1 MERWSYISLL
11 FVALLFGST
20 QQLRSAEGALRLRL
34 NCKAAIECGAI
45 SKGDT
50 IAIKGFTWGELST
63 APLSYGIVKG
73 RSIILTLQ
81 NAKCG
86 EYVVELRRS
95 AGGSSGVSAED
106 GINGA
111 SVEDGSNG
119 ASAAGGRVRNVMEF
133 FVSDAESHR
142 EEKYAISYKND
153 AFYAQALEGAAEN
166 GLLAELNASIR
177 DFSAGTIGNKQAKE
191 ALDSIYSKALASDSS
206 ALFTS
211 LCRLSLDNRCRS
223 VRYIRSVLPLEDPRV
238 LYTNFVKSSVESY
251 LKSLERNS
259 TEALTF
265 IAEDLVQS
273 AHSTLKPYIALQI
286 FNLFKE
292 AEIMGQ
298 EAVAV
303 EIAKRYLLNDKSG
316 SIEEMLGYETYF
328 GIMAFVQMNEHS
340 LIGMQAP
347 QIELPDSLGCLH
359 SIPECGEG
367 ADDASP
373 FLQLF
378 YFYTSNCSSCRATT
392 PLLAELLQRY
402 EGIPI
407 RIYAIFTGSNR
418 SEWMNESAKFSLIK
432 NPLVERI
439 DLWDPEV
446 ESNFPLLYGVISTPQ
461 MLLTTDKGIIVGRR
475 LTPKSLEQLLE
486 AINEN

>member
-20 QQLRSAEGALRLRL
+20 QQLRSAEGAFRLRL

-86 EYVVELRRS
+86 EYVVELRRR
-95 AGGSSGVSAED
+95 
-106 GINGA
+106 
-111 SVEDGSNG
+111 
-119 ASAAGGRVRNVMEF
+119 AGGRVRNIMEF

-142 EEKYAISYKND
+142 EEHYSISYKND
-153 AFYAQALEGAAEN
+153 AFYAQELEGAAEN

-177 DFSAGTIGNKQAKE
+177 DFSAGIIGNKEAKE

-316 SIEEMLGYETYF
+316 GIEEMLGYETYF

-367 ADDASP
+367 ADEASP

-402 EGIPI
+402 SGIPI
-407 RIYAIFTGSNR
+407 KIYAIFTGSSR
-418 SEWMNESAKFSLIK
+418 GEWMSECAKFSLIK

>member
-20 QQLRSAEGALRLRL
+20 QQLRSAEGAFRLRL

-86 EYVVELRRS
+86 EYVVELRKR
-95 AGGSSGVSAED
+95 V
-106 GINGA
+106 
-111 SVEDGSNG
+111 
-119 ASAAGGRVRNVMEF
+119 GGRVRNIMEF

-177 DFSAGTIGNKQAKE
+177 DFSAGIVGNKEAKE

-367 ADDASP
+367 ADEASP

-402 EGIPI
+402 SGIPI
-407 RIYAIFTGSNR
+407 KIYAIFTGSSR
-418 SEWMNESAKFSLIK
+418 GEWMSECAKFSLIK

>member
-20 QQLRSAEGALRLRL
+20 QQLRSAEGAFRLRL

-86 EYVVELRRS
+86 EYVVELRKR
-95 AGGSSGVSAED
+95 
-106 GINGA
+106 
-111 SVEDGSNG
+111 
-119 ASAAGGRVRNVMEF
+119 AGGRVRNIMEF

-177 DFSAGTIGNKQAKE
+177 DFSAGTIGNKQVKE

-273 AHSTLKPYIALQI
+273 AHSKLKPYIALQI

-328 GIMAFVQMNEHS
+328 SIMAFVQMNEHS

-367 ADDASP
+367 ADEASP

>member
-20 QQLRSAEGALRLRL
+20 QQLRSAEGAFRLRL

-86 EYVVELRRS
+86 EYVVELRKR
-95 AGGSSGVSAED
+95 
-106 GINGA
+106 
-111 SVEDGSNG
+111 
-119 ASAAGGRVRNVMEF
+119 AGGRVRNIMEF

-177 DFSAGTIGNKQAKE
+177 DFSAGIIGNKEAKE

-367 ADDASP
+367 ADEASP

-402 EGIPI
+402 SGIPI
-407 RIYAIFTGSNR
+407 KIYAIFTGSNR
-418 SEWMNESAKFSLIK
+418 SEWMSECAKFSLIK

>member
-20 QQLRSAEGALRLRL
+20 QQLRSAEGAFRLRL

-86 EYVVELRRS
+86 EYVVELRKR
-95 AGGSSGVSAED
+95 AGGS
-106 GINGA
+106 
-111 SVEDGSNG
+111 
-119 ASAAGGRVRNVMEF
+119 VRNIMEF

-177 DFSAGTIGNKQAKE
+177 DYAAGKIGNGQAKE

-316 SIEEMLGYETYF
+316 SIEEMLGYEAYF

-367 ADDASP
+367 ADEASP
-373 FLQLF
+373 SLQLF

-402 EGIPI
+402 SGIPI
-407 RIYAIFTGSNR
+407 KIYAIFTGSSR
-418 SEWMNESAKFSLIK
+418 GEWMSECAKFSLIK

>member
-20 QQLRSAEGALRLRL
+20 QQLRSAEGAFRLRL

-86 EYVVELRRS
+86 EYVVELRKR
-95 AGGSSGVSAED
+95 
-106 GINGA
+106 
-111 SVEDGSNG
+111 
-119 ASAAGGRVRNVMEF
+119 AGGRVRNIMEF

-367 ADDASP
+367 ADEASP

-402 EGIPI
+402 SGIPI
-407 RIYAIFTGSNR
+407 KIYAIFTGSSR
-418 SEWMNESAKFSLIK
+418 GEWMSECAKFSLIK

>member
-20 QQLRSAEGALRLRL
+20 QQLRSAEGAFRLRL

-50 IAIKGFTWGELST
+50 IAIKGFTWGELSA

-73 RSIILTLQ
+73 RTIILNLQ

-86 EYVVELRRS
+86 EYVVELRRR
-95 AGGSSGVSAED
+95 
-106 GINGA
+106 
-111 SVEDGSNG
+111 
-119 ASAAGGRVRNVMEF
+119 AGGRVRNIMEF
-133 FVSDAESHR
+133 FVSEAESHR
-142 EEKYAISYKND
+142 EERYSISYKND

-177 DFSAGTIGNKQAKE
+177 DFSAGIIGNKEAKE

-359 SIPECGEG
+359 SIPKCDEG
-367 ADDASP
+367 ADGASP

-402 EGIPI
+402 SGIPI
-407 RIYAIFTGSNR
+407 KIYAIFTGSSR
-418 SEWMNESAKFSLIK
+418 GEWMSECAKFSLIK

-461 MLLTTDKGIIVGRR
+461 MLLATDKGIIVGRR

>member
-86 EYVVELRRS
+86 EYVVELRKR
-95 AGGSSGVSAED
+95 
-106 GINGA
+106 
-111 SVEDGSNG
+111 
-119 ASAAGGRVRNVMEF
+119 AGGRVRNVMEF

-367 ADDASP
+367 ADEASP
-373 FLQLF
+373 SLQFF

-402 EGIPI
+402 SGIPI
-407 RIYAIFTGSNR
+407 KIYAIFTGSNR
-418 SEWMNESAKFSLIK
+418 SEWMSECAKFSLIK

-461 MLLTTDKGIIVGRR
+461 MLLATDKGIIVGRR

>member
-86 EYVVELRRS
+86 EYVVELRRR
-95 AGGSSGVSAED
+95 
-106 GINGA
+106 
-111 SVEDGSNG
+111 
-119 ASAAGGRVRNVMEF
+119 AGGRVRNIMEF

-177 DFSAGTIGNKQAKE
+177 DFSAGIIGNKETKE

-316 SIEEMLGYETYF
+316 SIEEMLGYEAYF

-367 ADDASP
+367 ADEASP

-402 EGIPI
+402 SGIPI
-407 RIYAIFTGSNR
+407 KIYAIFTGSSR
-418 SEWMNESAKFSLIK
+418 GEWMSECAKFSLIK

>member
-86 EYVVELRRS
+86 EYVVELRRR
-95 AGGSSGVSAED
+95 AGGK
-106 GINGA
+106 
-111 SVEDGSNG
+111 
-119 ASAAGGRVRNVMEF
+119 VRNVMEF

-153 AFYAQALEGAAEN
+153 AFYAQELEGAAEN

-177 DFSAGTIGNKQAKE
+177 DYAAGKIGNGQAKE

-316 SIEEMLGYETYF
+316 SIEEMLGYEAYF

-359 SIPECGEG
+359 SIPECDEG
-367 ADDASP
+367 ADGASP

-402 EGIPI
+402 SGIPI
-407 RIYAIFTGSNR
+407 KIYAIFTGSSR
-418 SEWMNESAKFSLIK
+418 SEWMSECAKFSLIK

>member
-20 QQLRSAEGALRLRL
+20 QQLRSAEGAFRLRL

-86 EYVVELRRS
+86 EYVVELRKR
-95 AGGSSGVSAED
+95 V
-106 GINGA
+106 
-111 SVEDGSNG
+111 
-119 ASAAGGRVRNVMEF
+119 GGRVRNIMEF

-177 DFSAGTIGNKQAKE
+177 DFSAGIIGNKQAKE

-303 EIAKRYLLNDKSG
+303 EIAKRYLLNDESG

-367 ADDASP
+367 ADEASP

-402 EGIPI
+402 SGIPI
-407 RIYAIFTGSNR
+407 KIYAIFTGSNR
-418 SEWMNESAKFSLIK
+418 SEWMSECAKFSLIK

>member
-86 EYVVELRRS
+86 EYVVELRKR
-95 AGGSSGVSAED
+95 
-106 GINGA
+106 
-111 SVEDGSNG
+111 
-119 ASAAGGRVRNVMEF
+119 AGGRVRNIMEF

-177 DFSAGTIGNKQAKE
+177 DFSAGIIGNKEAKE

-316 SIEEMLGYETYF
+316 SIEEMLGYEAYF

-367 ADDASP
+367 ADEASP

-402 EGIPI
+402 SGIPI
-407 RIYAIFTGSNR
+407 KIYAIFTGSNR
-418 SEWMNESAKFSLIK
+418 SEWMSECAKFSLIK

>member
-20 QQLRSAEGALRLRL
+20 QQLRSAEGAFRLRL

-86 EYVVELRRS
+86 EYVVELRKR
-95 AGGSSGVSAED
+95 
-106 GINGA
+106 
-111 SVEDGSNG
+111 
-119 ASAAGGRVRNVMEF
+119 AGGRVRNIMEF

-142 EEKYAISYKND
+142 EERYSISYKND
-153 AFYAQALEGAAEN
+153 AFYVQALEGAAEN

-177 DFSAGTIGNKQAKE
+177 DFSAGTIGNKQVKE

-367 ADDASP
+367 ADEASP
-373 FLQLF
+373 SLQLF

-418 SEWMNESAKFSLIK
+418 SEWMNECSKFSLIK

>member
-20 QQLRSAEGALRLRL
+20 QQLRSAEGAFRLRL

-73 RSIILTLQ
+73 ISIILTLQ

-86 EYVVELRRS
+86 EYVVELRRR
-95 AGGSSGVSAED
+95 
-106 GINGA
+106 
-111 SVEDGSNG
+111 
-119 ASAAGGRVRNVMEF
+119 AGGRVRNIMEF

-177 DFSAGTIGNKQAKE
+177 DYAAGKIGNGQAKE

-316 SIEEMLGYETYF
+316 GIEEMLGYEAYF

-367 ADDASP
+367 ADEASP

-392 PLLAELLQRY
+392 PLLAGLLQRY

-407 RIYAIFTGSNR
+407 RIYAIFTGSSR
-418 SEWMNESAKFSLIK
+418 SEWMSECAKFSLIK

>member
-20 QQLRSAEGALRLRL
+20 QQLRSAEGAFRLRL

-86 EYVVELRRS
+86 EYVVELRKR
-95 AGGSSGVSAED
+95 
-106 GINGA
+106 
-111 SVEDGSNG
+111 
-119 ASAAGGRVRNVMEF
+119 AGGRVRNIMEF

-177 DFSAGTIGNKQAKE
+177 DFSAGIIGNREAKE

-316 SIEEMLGYETYF
+316 GIEEILGYEAYF

-367 ADDASP
+367 ADEASP

-402 EGIPI
+402 SGIPI
-407 RIYAIFTGSNR
+407 KIYAIFTGSSR
-418 SEWMNESAKFSLIK
+418 GEWMSECAKFSLIK

>member
-86 EYVVELRRS
+86 EYVVELRKR
-95 AGGSSGVSAED
+95 V
-106 GINGA
+106 
-111 SVEDGSNG
+111 
-119 ASAAGGRVRNVMEF
+119 GGRVRNIMEF

-177 DFSAGTIGNKQAKE
+177 DYAAGKIGNGQAKE

-303 EIAKRYLLNDKSG
+303 EIAKRYLLNDESG
-316 SIEEMLGYETYF
+316 GIEEMLGYETYF

-367 ADDASP
+367 ADEASP

-402 EGIPI
+402 SGIPI
-407 RIYAIFTGSNR
+407 KIYAIFTGSSR
-418 SEWMNESAKFSLIK
+418 GEWMSECAKFSLIK

>member
-20 QQLRSAEGALRLRL
+20 QQLRSAEGAFRLRL

-63 APLSYGIVKG
+63 ASLSYGIVKG

-86 EYVVELRRS
+86 EYVVELRKR
-95 AGGSSGVSAED
+95 AG
-106 GINGA
+106 
-111 SVEDGSNG
+111 GSNG
-119 ASAAGGRVRNVMEF
+119 ASAEGGRVRNIMEF

-142 EEKYAISYKND
+142 EERYAISYKND
-153 AFYAQALEGAAEN
+153 AFYAQVLEGAAEN

-177 DFSAGTIGNKQAKE
+177 DFSAGIIGNKEAKE

-273 AHSTLKPYIALQI
+273 AHSKLKPYIALQI

-402 EGIPI
+402 SGIPI
-407 RIYAIFTGSNR
+407 KIYAIFTGSNR
-418 SEWMNESAKFSLIK
+418 SEWMSECAKFSLIK

>member
-20 QQLRSAEGALRLRL
+20 QQLRSAEGAFRLRL

-86 EYVVELRRS
+86 EYVVELRKR
-95 AGGSSGVSAED
+95 
-106 GINGA
+106 
-111 SVEDGSNG
+111 
-119 ASAAGGRVRNVMEF
+119 AGGRVRNIMEF
-133 FVSDAESHR
+133 FVSEAKSHR
-142 EEKYAISYKND
+142 EERYSISYKND

-177 DFSAGTIGNKQAKE
+177 DYAAGKIGNGQAKE

-273 AHSTLKPYIALQI
+273 AHSKLKPYIALQI

-316 SIEEMLGYETYF
+316 GIEEMLGYETYF

-359 SIPECGEG
+359 SIPQCDEG
-367 ADDASP
+367 ADGASP

-402 EGIPI
+402 SGIPI
-407 RIYAIFTGSNR
+407 KIYAIFTGSSR
-418 SEWMNESAKFSLIK
+418 GEWMSECAKFSLIK

>member
-20 QQLRSAEGALRLRL
+20 QQLRSAEGAFRLRL

-86 EYVVELRRS
+86 EYVVELRKR
-95 AGGSSGVSAED
+95 
-106 GINGA
+106 
-111 SVEDGSNG
+111 
-119 ASAAGGRVRNVMEF
+119 AGGRVRNVMEF

-177 DFSAGTIGNKQAKE
+177 DFSAGIIGNREAKE

-303 EIAKRYLLNDKSG
+303 EIAKRYLLNDESG
-316 SIEEMLGYETYF
+316 SIEEMLGYEAYF

-367 ADDASP
+367 ADEASP

-402 EGIPI
+402 SGIPI
-407 RIYAIFTGSNR
+407 KIYAIFTGSNR
-418 SEWMNESAKFSLIK
+418 SEWMSECAKFSLIK

>member
-73 RSIILTLQ
+73 RSIILNLQ

-86 EYVVELRRS
+86 EYVVELRRR
-95 AGGSSGVSAED
+95 
-106 GINGA
+106 
-111 SVEDGSNG
+111 
-119 ASAAGGRVRNVMEF
+119 AGGRVRNVMEF

-177 DFSAGTIGNKQAKE
+177 DYAAGKIGNGRAKE
-191 ALDSIYSKALASDSS
+191 ALDSIYSKALASDAS

-359 SIPECGEG
+359 SIPQCDEG
-367 ADDASP
+367 GDDASP
-373 FLQLF
+373 SLQLF

-402 EGIPI
+402 SGIPI
-407 RIYAIFTGSNR
+407 KIYAIFTGSSR
-418 SEWMNESAKFSLIK
+418 SEWMNECAKFSLIK

>member
-20 QQLRSAEGALRLRL
+20 QQLRSAEGAFRLRL

-86 EYVVELRRS
+86 EYVVELRRR
-95 AGGSSGVSAED
+95 
-106 GINGA
+106 
-111 SVEDGSNG
+111 
-119 ASAAGGRVRNVMEF
+119 AGGRVRNIMEF

-177 DFSAGTIGNKQAKE
+177 DYAAGKIGNGQAKE

-359 SIPECGEG
+359 SIPQCDEG
-367 ADDASP
+367 ADEALP

-402 EGIPI
+402 SGIPI
-407 RIYAIFTGSNR
+407 KIYAIFTGSNR
-418 SEWMNESAKFSLIK
+418 SEWMSECAKFSLIK

>member
-63 APLSYGIVKG
+63 ASLSYGIVKG

-86 EYVVELRRS
+86 EYVVELRKR
-95 AGGSSGVSAED
+95 AG
-106 GINGA
+106 
-111 SVEDGSNG
+111 GSNG
-119 ASAAGGRVRNVMEF
+119 ASAEGGRVRNIMEF

-142 EEKYAISYKND
+142 EERYAISYKND

-177 DFSAGTIGNKQAKE
+177 DFSAGIIGNKQAKE

-316 SIEEMLGYETYF
+316 GIEEMLGYETYF

-359 SIPECGEG
+359 SIPQCDEG
-367 ADDASP
+367 ADEASP
-373 FLQLF
+373 SLQLF

-418 SEWMNESAKFSLIK
+418 SEWMSECAKFSLIK

>member
-86 EYVVELRRS
+86 EYVVELRKR
-95 AGGSSGVSAED
+95 V
-106 GINGA
+106 
-111 SVEDGSNG
+111 
-119 ASAAGGRVRNVMEF
+119 GGRVRNIMEF

-177 DFSAGTIGNKQAKE
+177 DYAAGKIGNGQAKE

-273 AHSTLKPYIALQI
+273 AHSKLKPYIALQI

-316 SIEEMLGYETYF
+316 SIEEMLGYEAYF

-367 ADDASP
+367 ADEASP

-402 EGIPI
+402 SGIPI
-407 RIYAIFTGSNR
+407 KIYAIFTGSSR
-418 SEWMNESAKFSLIK
+418 GEWMSECAKFSLIK

>member
-20 QQLRSAEGALRLRL
+20 QQLRSAEGAFRLRL

-106 GINGA
+106 G
-111 SVEDGSNG
+111 SNG
-119 ASAAGGRVRNVMEF
+119 ASAAGGRVRNIMEF

-142 EEKYAISYKND
+142 EEHYSISYKND

-359 SIPECGEG
+359 SIPKCDEG
-367 ADDASP
+367 TDEASP

-402 EGIPI
+402 SGIPI
-407 RIYAIFTGSNR
+407 KIYAIFTGSSR
-418 SEWMNESAKFSLIK
+418 GEWMSECAKFSLIK

>member
-20 QQLRSAEGALRLRL
+20 QQLRSAEGAFRLRL

-50 IAIKGFTWGELST
+50 IAIKGFTWGELSA

-73 RSIILTLQ
+73 RSIILNLQ

-86 EYVVELRRS
+86 EYVVELRKR
-95 AGGSSGVSAED
+95 
-106 GINGA
+106 
-111 SVEDGSNG
+111 
-119 ASAAGGRVRNVMEF
+119 AGGRVRNVMEF

-142 EEKYAISYKND
+142 EERYAISYKND

-177 DFSAGTIGNKQAKE
+177 DFSAGTIGNKEAKE

-273 AHSTLKPYIALQI
+273 AHSKLKPYIALQI

-316 SIEEMLGYETYF
+316 GIEEMLGYETYF

-359 SIPECGEG
+359 SIPECIEG
-367 ADDASP
+367 ADEASP
-373 FLQLF
+373 SLQLF

-402 EGIPI
+402 SGIPI
-407 RIYAIFTGSNR
+407 KIYAIFTGSSR
-418 SEWMNESAKFSLIK
+418 SEWMSECAKFSLIK

-461 MLLTTDKGIIVGRR
+461 MLLATDKGIIVGRR

>member
-20 QQLRSAEGALRLRL
+20 QQLRSAEGAFRLRL

-86 EYVVELRRS
+86 EYVVELRKR
-95 AGGSSGVSAED
+95 
-106 GINGA
+106 
-111 SVEDGSNG
+111 
-119 ASAAGGRVRNVMEF
+119 AGGRVRNIMEF

-177 DFSAGTIGNKQAKE
+177 DFSAGIIGNRQAKE

-367 ADDASP
+367 ADEASP

-402 EGIPI
+402 SGIPI
-407 RIYAIFTGSNR
+407 KIYAIFTGSSR
-418 SEWMNESAKFSLIK
+418 GEWMSECAKFSLIK

>member
-20 QQLRSAEGALRLRL
+20 QQLRSAEGAFRLRL

-86 EYVVELRRS
+86 EYVVELRKR
-95 AGGSSGVSAED
+95 
-106 GINGA
+106 
-111 SVEDGSNG
+111 
-119 ASAAGGRVRNVMEF
+119 AGGRVRNVMEF

-177 DFSAGTIGNKQAKE
+177 DYAAGKIGNGQAKE

-316 SIEEMLGYETYF
+316 GIEEMLGYEAYF

-359 SIPECGEG
+359 SIPQCGEG
-367 ADDASP
+367 SDGASP

-402 EGIPI
+402 SGIPI
-407 RIYAIFTGSNR
+407 KIYAIFTGSNR
-418 SEWMNESAKFSLIK
+418 SEWMSECAKFSLIK

>member
-20 QQLRSAEGALRLRL
+20 QQLRSAEGAFRLRL

-63 APLSYGIVKG
+63 ASLSYGIVKG

-86 EYVVELRRS
+86 EYVVELRKR
-95 AGGSSGVSAED
+95 
-106 GINGA
+106 
-111 SVEDGSNG
+111 
-119 ASAAGGRVRNVMEF
+119 AGGRVRNIMEF

-153 AFYAQALEGAAEN
+153 AFYAQELEGAAEN

-177 DFSAGTIGNKQAKE
+177 DFSAGIIGNKQAKE

-367 ADDASP
+367 ADEASP
-373 FLQLF
+373 SLQLF

-402 EGIPI
+402 SGIPI
-407 RIYAIFTGSNR
+407 KIYAIFTGSSR
-418 SEWMNESAKFSLIK
+418 GEWMSECAKFSLIK

>member
-20 QQLRSAEGALRLRL
+20 QQLRSAEGAFRLRL

-86 EYVVELRRS
+86 EYVVELRKR
-95 AGGSSGVSAED
+95 
-106 GINGA
+106 
-111 SVEDGSNG
+111 
-119 ASAAGGRVRNVMEF
+119 AGGRVRNIMEF

-223 VRYIRSVLPLEDPRV
+223 VRYIRSVLPLDDPRV

-367 ADDASP
+367 ADEASP

-402 EGIPI
+402 SGIPI
-407 RIYAIFTGSNR
+407 KIYAIFTGSSR
-418 SEWMNESAKFSLIK
+418 GEWMSECAKFSLIK

>member
-20 QQLRSAEGALRLRL
+20 QQLRSAEGAFRLRL

-86 EYVVELRRS
+86 EYVVELRKR
-95 AGGSSGVSAED
+95 
-106 GINGA
+106 
-111 SVEDGSNG
+111 
-119 ASAAGGRVRNVMEF
+119 AGGRVRNIMEF

-177 DFSAGTIGNKQAKE
+177 DFSAGIIGNKEAKE

-316 SIEEMLGYETYF
+316 GIEEILGYEAYF

-367 ADDASP
+367 ADEASP
-373 FLQLF
+373 SLQLF

-402 EGIPI
+402 SGIPI
-407 RIYAIFTGSNR
+407 KIYAIFTGSSR
-418 SEWMNESAKFSLIK
+418 GEWMSECAKFSLIK

>member
-86 EYVVELRRS
+86 EYVVELRKR
-95 AGGSSGVSAED
+95 
-106 GINGA
+106 
-111 SVEDGSNG
+111 
-119 ASAAGGRVRNVMEF
+119 AGGRVRNIMEF

-367 ADDASP
+367 ADEASP
-373 FLQLF
+373 SLQLF

-402 EGIPI
+402 SGIPI
-407 RIYAIFTGSNR
+407 KIYAIFTGSSR
-418 SEWMNESAKFSLIK
+418 GEWMSECAKFSLIK

>member
-20 QQLRSAEGALRLRL
+20 QQLRSAEGAFRLRL

-86 EYVVELRRS
+86 EYVVELRKR
-95 AGGSSGVSAED
+95 AGGK
-106 GINGA
+106 
-111 SVEDGSNG
+111 
-119 ASAAGGRVRNVMEF
+119 VRNIMEF

-177 DFSAGTIGNKQAKE
+177 DFSAGIIGNREAKE

-367 ADDASP
+367 ADEASP
-373 FLQLF
+373 SLQLF

-402 EGIPI
+402 SGIPI
-407 RIYAIFTGSNR
+407 KIYAIFTGSNR
-418 SEWMNESAKFSLIK
+418 SEWMSECAKFSLIK

>member
-20 QQLRSAEGALRLRL
+20 QQLRSAEGAFRLRL

-86 EYVVELRRS
+86 EYVVELRRR
-95 AGGSSGVSAED
+95 
-106 GINGA
+106 
-111 SVEDGSNG
+111 
-119 ASAAGGRVRNVMEF
+119 AGGRVRNVMEF

-177 DFSAGTIGNKQAKE
+177 DFSAGIIGNREAKE

-316 SIEEMLGYETYF
+316 SIEEMLGYEAYF

-359 SIPECGEG
+359 SIPKCDEG
-367 ADDASP
+367 ADGASP

-378 YFYTSNCSSCRATT
+378 YFYTSNCSSCKATT

-402 EGIPI
+402 SGIPI
-407 RIYAIFTGSNR
+407 KIYAIFTGSSR
-418 SEWMNESAKFSLIK
+418 GEWMSECAKFSLIK

>member
-20 QQLRSAEGALRLRL
+20 QQLRSAEGAFRLRL

-86 EYVVELRRS
+86 EYVVELRKR
-95 AGGSSGVSAED
+95 
-106 GINGA
+106 
-111 SVEDGSNG
+111 
-119 ASAAGGRVRNVMEF
+119 AGGRVRNIMEF

-177 DFSAGTIGNKQAKE
+177 DYAAGKIGNGQAKE

-273 AHSTLKPYIALQI
+273 AHSTLKTYVALQI

-303 EIAKRYLLNDKSG
+303 EIAKRYLLNDESG
-316 SIEEMLGYETYF
+316 GIEEMLGYETYF

-367 ADDASP
+367 ADEASP

-402 EGIPI
+402 SGIPI
-407 RIYAIFTGSNR
+407 KIYAIFTGSNR
-418 SEWMNESAKFSLIK
+418 SEWMSECAKFSIIK
-432 NPLVERI
+432 NPMVERI

>member
-20 QQLRSAEGALRLRL
+20 QQLRSAEGAFRLRL

-86 EYVVELRRS
+86 EYVVELRKR
-95 AGGSSGVSAED
+95 
-106 GINGA
+106 
-111 SVEDGSNG
+111 
-119 ASAAGGRVRNVMEF
+119 AGGRVRNVMEF

-142 EEKYAISYKND
+142 EERYAISYKND

-316 SIEEMLGYETYF
+316 GIEEMLGYETYF

-340 LIGMQAP
+340 LIGMKAP

-367 ADDASP
+367 ADEASP
-373 FLQLF
+373 SLQLF

-402 EGIPI
+402 SGIPI
-407 RIYAIFTGSNR
+407 KIYAIFTGSSR
-418 SEWMNESAKFSLIK
+418 GEWMSECAKFSLIK

>member
-20 QQLRSAEGALRLRL
+20 QQLRSAEGAFRLRL

-73 RSIILTLQ
+73 RSIILNMQ

-86 EYVVELRRS
+86 EYVVELRKR
-95 AGGSSGVSAED
+95 
-106 GINGA
+106 
-111 SVEDGSNG
+111 
-119 ASAAGGRVRNVMEF
+119 AGGRVRNIMEF
-133 FVSDAESHR
+133 FVSEAESHR

-177 DFSAGTIGNKQAKE
+177 DFSAGIIGNKEAKE

-359 SIPECGEG
+359 SIPQCDEG
-367 ADDASP
+367 ADEASP

-402 EGIPI
+402 SGIPI
-407 RIYAIFTGSNR
+407 KIYAIFTGSSR
-418 SEWMNESAKFSLIK
+418 GEWMSECAKFSLIK
-432 NPLVERI
+432 NPQVERI

>member
-20 QQLRSAEGALRLRL
+20 QQLRSAEGAFRLRL

-86 EYVVELRRS
+86 EYVVELRRR
-95 AGGSSGVSAED
+95 
-106 GINGA
+106 
-111 SVEDGSNG
+111 
-119 ASAAGGRVRNVMEF
+119 AGGRVRNIMEF

-177 DFSAGTIGNKQAKE
+177 DYAAGKIGNGQAKE

-359 SIPECGEG
+359 SIPECGDG
-367 ADDASP
+367 ADEASP

-402 EGIPI
+402 SGIPI
-407 RIYAIFTGSNR
+407 KIYAIFTGSSR
-418 SEWMNESAKFSLIK
+418 GEWMSECAKFSLIK

>member
-20 QQLRSAEGALRLRL
+20 QQLRSAEGAFRLRL

-86 EYVVELRRS
+86 EYVVELRKR
-95 AGGSSGVSAED
+95 AGGK
-106 GINGA
+106 
-111 SVEDGSNG
+111 
-119 ASAAGGRVRNVMEF
+119 VRNIMEF

-177 DFSAGTIGNKQAKE
+177 DFSAGIIGNKEAKE

-367 ADDASP
+367 ADEASP

-402 EGIPI
+402 SGIPI
-407 RIYAIFTGSNR
+407 KIYAIFTGSSR
-418 SEWMNESAKFSLIK
+418 SEWMNECAKFSLIK

>member
-20 QQLRSAEGALRLRL
+20 QQLRSAEGAFRLRL

-50 IAIKGFTWGELST
+50 IAIKGFTWGELSA

-73 RSIILTLQ
+73 RTIILNLQ

-86 EYVVELRRS
+86 EYVVELRRR
-95 AGGSSGVSAED
+95 
-106 GINGA
+106 
-111 SVEDGSNG
+111 
-119 ASAAGGRVRNVMEF
+119 AGGRVRNIMEF
-133 FVSDAESHR
+133 FVSEAESHR
-142 EEKYAISYKND
+142 EERYSISYKND

-177 DFSAGTIGNKQAKE
+177 DFSAGIIGNKEAKE

-359 SIPECGEG
+359 SIPKCDEG
-367 ADDASP
+367 ADGASP

-402 EGIPI
+402 SGIPI
-407 RIYAIFTGSNR
+407 KIYAIFTGSSR
-418 SEWMNESAKFSLIK
+418 GEWMSECAKFSLIK

>member
-20 QQLRSAEGALRLRL
+20 QQLRSAEGAFRLRL

-86 EYVVELRRS
+86 EYVVELRKR
-95 AGGSSGVSAED
+95 
-106 GINGA
+106 
-111 SVEDGSNG
+111 
-119 ASAAGGRVRNVMEF
+119 AGGRVRNVMEF

-177 DFSAGTIGNKQAKE
+177 DYAAGKIGNGQAKE

-303 EIAKRYLLNDKSG
+303 EIAKRYLLNDKGG

-367 ADDASP
+367 ADEASP
-373 FLQLF
+373 SLQLF

-402 EGIPI
+402 SGIPI
-407 RIYAIFTGSNR
+407 KIYAIFTGSNR
-418 SEWMNESAKFSLIK
+418 SEWMSECAKFSLIK